1 MIQRAEQGRKQK
13 VWGKIRSQSGW
24 RGALLSSVGLFSL
37 LWVSQQPRRRV
48 PGSIS
53 TGPEL
58 EAGRLSNLPSWD
70 PSPHHLMLST
80 MQGNLPT

>member
-1 MIQRAEQGRKQK
+1 MIRGQSRRKQK
-13 VWGKIRSQSGW
+13 VWGKIRGQSGW
-24 RGALLSSVGLFSL
+24 RALLSSVGLFSL

-53 TGPEL
+53 TGTEV

-70 PSPHHLMLST
+70 
-80 MQGNLPT
+80 